1 MRALIT
7 GIGGFAGSHLADWLV
22 ACGDEVTG
30 ITRSH
35 RWPERLT
42 ALHGQIEILSGDL
55 SDQQTA
61 HDLIAGVQPS
71 VVYHLAALASA
82 RQAYREPVRSLSE
95 NVAVTAAVLCASAQC
110 PTPPRVVLVS
120 SSDVYGV
127 PAGGEPLTES
137 APFAPPNAYAVS
149 KVTAHYLARQLYAA
163 HGLPVIEARP
173 FNHIGPRQAEGF
185 VVADFASQIAAMEAG
200 RQEPVLR
207 VGDLRAARD
216 FSDVRDIVRGYRLLA
231 EHGEPGEAYHLC
243 SGRSVAVQS
252 LVDQLASLAKVPVQ
266 VEVDAS
272 RLRPGPSSCI
282 VGSAAKLQAATGWQP
297 ERQAEDCLP
306 EVLDEWRR
314 IVAAR

>member
-22 ACGDEVTG
+22 ACGDQVTG

-35 RWPERLT
+35 RWPERLAT
-42 ALHGQIEILSGDL
+42 LDGRIEILSGDL
-55 SDQQTA
+55 ADEQTA
-61 HDLIAGVQPS
+61 RDLIGGVQPE

-82 RQAYREPVRSLSE
+82 RQAYREPFRSLTE
-95 NVAVTAAVLCASAQC
+95 NVAVTAAVLCACAQC
-110 PTPPRVVLVS
+110 AKPPRVVLVS
-120 SSDVYGV
+120 SSDIYGV
-127 PAGGEPLTES
+127 PASNEPLTES
-137 APFAPPNAYAVS
+137 TPFAPPNAYAVS
-149 KVTAHYLARQLYAA
+149 KVAGHYLARQLHQAQ
-163 HGLPVIEARP
+163 GLAVIEARP

-231 EHGEPGEAYHLC
+231 QHGEPGEAYHLC
-243 SGRSVAVQS
+243 SGRSITVQN
-252 LVDQLASLAKVPVQ
+252 LVDQLAALANVPVE

-272 RLRPGPSSCI
+272 RLRPGPTSTI
-282 VGSAAKLQAATGWQP
+282 VGSAAKLHAAAGWAP

-306 EVLDEWRR
+306 EMLSEWRR
-314 IVAAR
+314 IMAAR